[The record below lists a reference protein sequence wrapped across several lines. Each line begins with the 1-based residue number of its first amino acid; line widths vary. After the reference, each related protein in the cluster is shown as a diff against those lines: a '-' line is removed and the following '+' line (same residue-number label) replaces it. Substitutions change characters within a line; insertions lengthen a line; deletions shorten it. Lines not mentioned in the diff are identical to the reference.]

1 MSEQNTQL
9 DHQLD
14 FYQQMRDSI
23 RIWLKGKGVNYQF
36 TEYLLAAP
44 DLFHLLCKLA
54 VDKEVPASEKA
65 KLAGAIVYF
74 ISPID
79 FVPEGLTGPIGY
91 IDDVAVAAFVLNL
104 IINKTNPEIV
114 RRHWAGDKD
123 ILDLIQQILQVAD
136 EMVGSGLWA
145 NIRKGFVEKEE

>member
-1 MSEQNTQL
+1 MSEQNEQL
-9 DHQLD
+9 NQQLD

-23 RIWLKGKGVNYQF
+23 RIWIKGKGVNYKF
-36 TEYLLAAP
+36 AEYLLAAP

-79 FVPEGLTGPIGY
+79 FLPESLTGPLGY
-91 IDDVAVAAFVLNL
+91 IDDVAVAALVLNS
-104 IINKTNPEIV
+104 IINKINPEIV

-123 ILDLIQQILQVAD
+123 ILELIQQIIQVAD
-136 EMVGSGLWA
+136 EMVGSGLWK
-145 NIRKGFVEKEE
+145 NIRKGFGK

>member
-1 MSEQNTQL
+1 MSELDPQL
-9 DHQLD
+9 NHQLD

-36 TEYLLAAP
+36 ADYLLAAP

-54 VDKEVPASEKA
+54 IDKEVPVSEKA

-74 ISPID
+74 ISPVD
-79 FVPEGLTGPIGY
+79 LLPEALIGSLGY
-91 IDDVAVAAFVLNL
+91 TDDVAMAALVLNSL
-104 IINKTNPEIV
+104 INKTNPEIV

-136 EMVGSGLWA
+136 EMVGSGLWKK
-145 NIRKGFVEKEE
+145 IRKGFDKEG

>member
-1 MSEQNTQL
+1 MSEQNPQL

-23 RIWLKGKGVNYQF
+23 RIWLKGKGVNYGF
-36 TEYLLAAP
+36 AEYLLAAP

-54 VDKEVPASEKA
+54 VDKEVPVSEKA

-74 ISPID
+74 ISPVD
-79 FVPEGLTGPIGY
+79 LLPEALTGPLGY
-91 IDDVAVAAFVLNL
+91 IDDVAVAALVLNSF
-104 IINKTNPEIV
+104 INKTNPEIV

-136 EMVGSGLWA
+136 EMVGRGLWSK
-145 NIRKGFVEKEE
+145 IRKGFDKEG

>member
-1 MSEQNTQL
+1 MSEQDQQL
-9 DHQLD
+9 DYQLD

-23 RIWLKGKGVNYQF
+23 RDWVKGKGVNYQF
-36 TEYLLAAP
+36 TDYLLAAP

-54 VDKEVPASEKA
+54 IDKEVPASEKA

-74 ISPID
+74 ISPFD
-79 FVPEGLTGPIGY
+79 FLPEALTGPLGY
-91 IDDVAVAAFVLNL
+91 IDDVVVAALILNSF
-104 IINKTNPEIV
+104 INETNPEIV

-123 ILDLIQQILQVAD
+123 ILNLVQQILQVAD

-145 NIRKGFVEKEE
+145 KILKGFGKES

>member
-1 MSEQNTQL
+1 MSEQDPQL

-23 RIWLKGKGVNYQF
+23 RIWLKNKGGNYQF
-36 TEYLLAAP
+36 ADYLLAAP

-54 VDKEVPASEKA
+54 IDKEVPVSEKA

-74 ISPID
+74 ISPVD
-79 FVPEGLTGPIGY
+79 LLPEALTGPLGY
-91 IDDVAVAAFVLNL
+91 IDDVAMAAFVLNRV
-104 IINKTNPEIV
+104 INKTTPEIV

-123 ILDLIQQILQVAD
+123 ILDLIQQIIQVAD

-145 NIRKGFVEKEE
+145 KIRKGFDKQE

>member
-23 RIWLKGKGVNYQF
+23 RIWLKGKGGNYKF
-36 TEYLLAAP
+36 ADYLLAAP

-54 VDKEVPASEKA
+54 IDKEVPVSEKA
-65 KLAGAIVYF
+65 ILAAAIVYF
-74 ISPID
+74 ISPVD
-79 FVPEGLTGPIGY
+79 LLPEALTGPIGY
-91 IDDVAVAAFVLNL
+91 IDDVAVAAFVLNRV
-104 IINKTNPEIV
+104 INKTNPEIV
-114 RRHWAGDKD
+114 IRHWAGDKD

-136 EMVGSGLWA
+136 EMVGSGLWSK
-145 NIRKGFVEKEE
+145 IRKGFDKEG